1 VTLTRRAFLPV
12 LLAAA
17 LAGCQS
23 HSPYSYM
30 ENWLICE
37 GATRTFA
44 VPADVFYVQGT
55 LYNNVANVPMMYS
68 HARAEVGKGRFSGI
82 ARVFSPLVAN
92 EEDVALAFKW
102 YLMHFH
108 ERKRP
113 FFLIG
118 EGEGGKLLKRYEM
131 ANLQC
136 LKVMGLAGSYY
147 TEVGHKGFVTPE
159 LVKKIKADLAHLR
172 FRTAWGREMPEGMV
186 HD

>member
-1 VTLTRRAFLPV
+1 MTLARRTFLPV

-23 HSPYSYM
+23 HSPYSYA

-37 GATRTFA
+37 GAARTFA

-55 LYNNVANVPMMYS
+55 LYNNVANVPMMYL

-92 EEDVALAFKW
+92 EEDVELAFKW
-102 YLMHFH
+102 YLTHFH

-118 EGEGGKLLKRYEM
+118 EGEGGKLLKRYEL
-131 ANLQC
+131 ANLKC
-136 LKVMGLAGSYY
+136 LKVLGLAGSYY
-147 TEVGHKGFVTPE
+147 TEVGHKGFVTPD
-159 LVKKIKADLAHLR
+159 LVKKIRADLAHLH